1 MKKISFLLLVA
12 FISCGFSHGYG
23 GQGRITSSIGT
34 GDLPNAFLNYA
45 KNWQS
50 LILNGQS
57 PTVLNDNGYP
67 ISSLSATVSGEMVGM
82 PRNYIGNWIVKWSG
96 QGGIQLGEAG
106 TVVLDPGACQTGG
119 VLTFKGTNC
128 RVVYTRSSPTTNQVA
143 IAFPIS
149 TTYSSMSGL
158 VICREA
164 DEAAITAGQYWTPE
178 FIQTI
183 KLLNPFSLRLMG
195 LVQSGAANLSNQP
208 GWAYRTP
215 LAYFSYTI
223 TRFPSSLWAGT
234 ASGTDQYT
242 VGPAPDTPVTWTD
255 GEAIQM
261 LIPNAGRTAL
271 GISGWA
277 NNGSGLFRAT
287 ISDTTGLTT
296 GQTVY
301 INGVGGQVAGAPL
314 SYGNSWVIT
323 VIDATHFDLQGSTFA
338 SGASGG
344 VLHTTTV
351 NVNSRGAKFAVENFV
366 LTGANIQTNSIVTMR
381 YDAIL
386 DVLLTT
392 RSNGA
397 NDFSGLTFM
406 VPIEAMVNLANT
418 LNIPLWLN
426 IPPFYT
432 PPSVTSLITYVR
444 DNLAPDLYLEFSNET
459 WNFAFPQGQWMTQ
472 RGFSIG
478 LSLSSNVAQY
488 SAAALLYRQSMAAAT
503 TAWSP
508 RSASQ
513 LHRIMA
519 FQLFGNATQ
528 FETSWMKGTSLVSS
542 GNALY
547 TSKVGV
553 DYNVAPNRPMD
564 FSDGISIAD
573 YFQGGQISGVT
584 TNDVYGCSGRV
595 LADIAPLISWASQY
609 ALGDNTNK
617 QLAIAQIDTDV
628 RSGSFAG
635 CGASNPGTIA
645 SLATLYAPWNTMAA
659 SNSIGIYNYE
669 GGFAGAPPTVGW
681 LTTKGDATP
690 TTTNA
695 NIIALINGWRLSF
708 LSYNT
713 TIFWGSQ
720 FMALSQAR
728 AGSWLTIGGPPASSS
743 FSQFVLLQGGFDPSL
758 PWQVYDGMAAFNH
771 GQN

>member
-1 MKKISFLLLVA
+1 MFRLPAILLIA

-23 GQGRITSSIGT
+23 SAGRITSSIGT

-50 LILNGQS
+50 LILNGQL
-57 PTVLNDNGYP
+57 PTVLNDSGYP

-82 PRNYIGNWIVKWSG
+82 PRNYTGNWIVKFSG

-106 TVVLDPGACQTGG
+106 TVVSDPGACQTGG

-149 TTYSSMSGL
+149 TTYSSMSNL

-164 DEAAITAGQYWTPE
+164 DEAAITAGQFWTAE
-178 FIQTI
+178 FLQSIR
-183 KLLNPFSLRLMG
+183 LLHPFSLRLMG
-195 LVQSGAANLSNQP
+195 WTQSGAANLSNQP

-215 LAYFSYTI
+215 LSYFSYTI
-223 TRFPSSLWAGT
+223 TRFPSQLWAGS

-242 VGPAPDTPVTWTD
+242 SSAAPDTPGTWTD

-261 LIPNAGRTAL
+261 LIPNAGRSAL
-271 GISGWA
+271 GITGWA
-277 NNGSGLFRAT
+277 NNGGLFRAT
-287 ISDTTGLTT
+287 VSSTTGLTT
-296 GQTVY
+296 GQSVY
-301 INGVGGQVAGAPL
+301 INGVSGQTAGTAL
-314 SYGNSWVIT
+314 SYGNTWTIT
-323 VIDATHFDLQGSTFA
+323 VIDATHVDLQGSTFA

-344 VLHTTTV
+344 ILHTTTID
-351 NVNSRGAKFAVENFV
+351 VNSRGPKFMVENFV

-381 YDAIL
+381 YDA
-386 DVLLTT
+386 LLNVMLVT

-397 NDFSGLTFM
+397 NDFSGLTFQI
-406 VPIEAMVNLANT
+406 PIEAMVNLANT
-418 LNIPLWLN
+418 LNLPLWLN

-432 PPSVTSLITYVR
+432 PASVTSLITYVR
-444 DNLAPDLYLEFSNET
+444 DNLIPDLYLEFSNET

-478 LSLSSNVAQY
+478 LPLSSNVAQY
-488 SAAALLYRQSMAAAT
+488 SGAALLYRQLMAAAT

-528 FETSWMKGTSLVSS
+528 FETSWMLGTSLTGT

-547 TSKVGV
+547 ASRIGV
-553 DYNVAPNRPMD
+553 DYNASPNRPLD
-564 FSDGISIAD
+564 FADGISIAD

-584 TNDVYGCSGRV
+584 TDAAYGCSGRV
-595 LADIAPLISWASQY
+595 LADIAPLISWATLY
-609 ALGDNTNK
+609 ATGSSSNRLTALAALDNDIR
-617 QLAIAQIDTDV
+617 AGA
-628 RSGSFAG
+628 FAG

-645 SLATLYAPWNTMAA
+645 SLATLYSSWNTMAA
-659 SNSIGIYNYE
+659 ARSIGIYNYE

-681 LTTKGDATP
+681 LTAKGDATP
-690 TTTNA
+690 SATNA
-695 NIIALINGWRLSF
+695 NIITLINAWRLSF
-708 LSYNT
+708 LSYRA
-713 TIFWGSQ
+713 TIDWAAQ

-728 AGSWLTIGGPPASSS
+728 SGSWLTVAGPPASAA
-743 FSQFVLLQGGFDPSL
+743 FSQFVLLQGGFDPAL
-758 PWQVYDGMAAFNH
+758 PFQVYDGMAAYNH